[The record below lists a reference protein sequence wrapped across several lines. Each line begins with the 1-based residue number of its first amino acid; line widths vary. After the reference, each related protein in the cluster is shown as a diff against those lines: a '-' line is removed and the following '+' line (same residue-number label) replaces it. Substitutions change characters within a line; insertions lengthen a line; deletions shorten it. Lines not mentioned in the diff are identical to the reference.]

1 LSDLDDL
8 AELMGEAPGGE
19 NFGRQ
24 RTEGSWKRLDRAAHE
39 FAESGFK
46 YFLDVEIHGTTATYR
61 AGCRCASCKRAHRDY
76 RRSVRRKK

>member
-1 LSDLDDL
+1 MSDLDDL

-46 YFLDVEIHGTTATYR
+46 YFLDVEIHGTASTYR
-61 AGCRCASCKRAHRDY
+61 AGCRCASCKRAKSEENKRG
-76 RRSVRRKK
+76 RKK